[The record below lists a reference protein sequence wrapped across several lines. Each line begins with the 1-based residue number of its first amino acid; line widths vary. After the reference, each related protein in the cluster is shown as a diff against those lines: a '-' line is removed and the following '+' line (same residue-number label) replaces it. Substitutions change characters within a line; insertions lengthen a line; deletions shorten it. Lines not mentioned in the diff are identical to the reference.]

1 MIRIVIN
8 ATTETKMKMYVYINQ
23 SFIEDFLRGDFAF
36 CLDISSAP
44 PEKHSVYSSA
54 IPAGEIDLE
63 LDIDAMQVR
72 QAAIL
77 GIEREE
83 TELRAVMSG
92 KLNQLETRRQ
102 QLLALEHKND

>member
-1 MIRIVIN
+1 MK
-8 ATTETKMKMYVYINQ
+8 TMKMYIYINQ
-23 SFIEDFLRGDFAF
+23 SFVEDFLRGDFTF
-36 CLDISSAP
+36 CLDISSVP

-63 LDIDAMQVR
+63 LDIDTMQVR

-83 TELRAVMSG
+83 TELRAVMAG

>member
-1 MIRIVIN
+1 
-8 ATTETKMKMYVYINQ
+8 MKMYVYINQ
-23 SFIEDFLRGDFAF
+23 SFVEDFLAGNHAF
-36 CLDISSAP
+36 SLSISSDS
-44 PEKHSVYSSA
+44 PEKLAKYSNN

-102 QLLALEHKND
+102 QLLALEHKGDSDE